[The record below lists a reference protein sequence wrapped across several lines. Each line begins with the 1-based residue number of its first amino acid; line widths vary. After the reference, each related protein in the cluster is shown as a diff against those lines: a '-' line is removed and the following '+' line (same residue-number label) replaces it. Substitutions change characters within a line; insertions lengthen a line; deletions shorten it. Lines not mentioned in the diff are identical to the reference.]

1 MKQLFEE
8 FKDTYVIQNK
18 QKVKVVGYNDSH
30 IIGAVKDKTNFTWT
44 SEDLE
49 FGSYVMPEFKSC
61 NLIYINCELLTK
73 N

>member
-1 MKQLFEE
+1 MKQLFEQ
-8 FKDTYVIQNK
+8 FKDTYVIQGE

-44 SEDLE
+44 SKDLE
-49 FGSYVMPEFKSC
+49 FGSHVEAEFMSC
-61 NLIYINCELLTK
+61 NLIYVNCELLTK